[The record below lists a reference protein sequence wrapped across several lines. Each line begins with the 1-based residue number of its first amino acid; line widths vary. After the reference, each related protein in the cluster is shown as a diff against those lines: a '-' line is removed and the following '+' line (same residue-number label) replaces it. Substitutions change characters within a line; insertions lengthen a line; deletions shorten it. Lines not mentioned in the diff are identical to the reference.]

1 MKSQTETIIYSS
13 RSLYEKG
20 IFRIFLSMFQDFT
33 NNFELIYRL
42 FWRNFVTRYK
52 QSLLSWGW
60 IFFMP
65 VITMSTFLA
74 LNVSGVL
81 KIGDLKIPYPI
92 FGLFSVSLWN
102 VFSNG
107 LPNATVGLTVMGD
120 LIGKINFPKTVLVFA
135 SMGQAIV
142 DLFIRMGLV
151 LIVYMVYGR
160 LPNIWFIL
168 LPFLLIPLILL
179 TLGVGFITSISQVIF
194 KDTINF
200 INLFLSL
207 FLFLIPIMYVFPSKS
222 LLSELNKLNPIYY
235 LLIVPRD
242 LVMFGKTNEMS
253 GFAISSLISIL
264 VFFIGWF
271 IFYLSETKLAERI

>member
-1 MKSQTETIIYSS
+1 MIKVYSPK
-13 RSLYEKG
+13 SLYEKG
-20 IFRIFLSMFQDFT
+20 ITNIFVNMLDDFR

-42 FWRNFVTRYK
+42 FWRNFVSRYK

-74 LNVSGVL
+74 LNISGVL

-102 VFSNG
+102 IFSNG
-107 LPNATVGLTVMGD
+107 LPNATISLTAMGD

-142 DLFIRMGLV
+142 DFFIRMGLV
-151 LIVYMVYGR
+151 LIIYIVYGK

-168 LPFLLIPLILL
+168 LPFLLIPLVLL
-179 TLGVGFITSISQVIF
+179 TLGVGFVASIFQVIF

-200 INLFLSL
+200 VNLFLSL
-207 FLFLIPIMYVFPSKS
+207 FLFLIPIMYIFPSKS
-222 LLSELNKLNPIYY
+222 FLSELNKYNPIYY

-242 LVMFGKTNEMS
+242 LVMFERTNEML
-253 GFAISSLISIL
+253 GFAISSLIAFLI
-264 VFFIGWF
+264 FFIGWF